1 MHVIRPVRRDDLPGL
16 LALAKVTSFGLT
28 TLPDDPELLEQRI
41 DASTVGFEQL
51 RGKPAG
57 EPYLFVLEDLSTGAV
72 TGTTGVVSKVGG
84 FEPFYAYRIET
95 SVHESQQLG
104 VRREVR
110 TLHLVEEHD
119 GPCEIGSLFLS
130 PEVRTKGLGR
140 LLSLSR
146 FVFMAE
152 FRPFFDPVVIAEL
165 RGVIDDRGHSP
176 FWDAL
181 GSHFFQ
187 IEFPKAAYLSI
198 KNKRFI
204 ADLMPGHPIYIPL
217 LPESAQRVIG
227 QVHEQTKP
235 ALHILESEGFAFSGM
250 VDIFE
255 AGPIVQCRLDDI
267 RTVRASMRAE
277 VAAVD
282 DGITDEPA
290 SIIGTTL
297 RQFRACLGSVRDQ
310 GNGRVALS
318 RLTALA
324 LQVKVGDMV
333 RHVPLRPAA
342 EGRPASQTRG
352 TS

>member
-1 MHVIRPVRRDDLPGL
+1 M
-16 LALAKVTSFGLT
+16 
-28 TLPDDPELLEQRI
+28 
-41 DASTVGFEQL
+41 
-51 RGKPAG
+51 
-57 EPYLFVLEDLSTGAV
+57 
-72 TGTTGVVSKVGG
+72 
-84 FEPFYAYRIET
+84 
-95 SVHESQQLG
+95 LG
-104 VRREVR
+104 VIN
-110 TLHLVEEHD
+110 D
-119 GPCEIGSLFLS
+119 CC
-130 PEVRTKGLGR
+130 
-140 LLSLSR
+140 
-146 FVFMAE
+146 
-152 FRPFFDPVVIAEL
+152 
-165 RGVIDDRGHSP
+165 HSD
-176 FWDAL
+176 FWYSL
-181 GSHFFQ
+181 GSHFFS
-187 IEFPKAAYLSI
+187 INFYKADYLSI

-204 ADLMPGHPIYIPL
+204 ADLMPRHPIYIPL